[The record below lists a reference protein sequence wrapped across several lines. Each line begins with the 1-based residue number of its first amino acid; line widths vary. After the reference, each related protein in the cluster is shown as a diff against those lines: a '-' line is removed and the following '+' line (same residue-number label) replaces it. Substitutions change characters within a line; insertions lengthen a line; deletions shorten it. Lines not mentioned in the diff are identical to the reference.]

1 MKEEILKHLTG
12 DIIPFWEN
20 LLDKEYGGFYGR
32 TGYDL
37 CVDKKALKGGILNSR
52 ITWFFSNAYTLLKD
66 ESLLTYANAGYEFLR
81 DRFIDREEGG
91 VFWNVSFDGKPFDT
105 MKHTYNHS
113 FAVYALSSYY
123 EASGDEEALGLAK
136 GLFTL
141 IETKCRDENGY
152 LEAFNRD
159 FTPTVNVALSEN
171 GVIAERTMNT
181 LLHVIE
187 AYTELFRVSKDE
199 EVKEAILRDLDIL
212 TDKIYNKKLHRQEV
226 FFDKDY
232 NSLIDVHS
240 YGHDIETSWLIDR
253 TLTVID
259 DERYK
264 NLIRPITDDLAK
276 NVYKTAFTGECVLCE
291 SVNKEVNTTRVWWIQ
306 AESVLGF
313 LHEYEKHPSSKIYL
327 KAAEN
332 VWDFIKEHVIDRRC
346 GEWINE
352 MNKDNVPDERK
363 AIEDPWKCPYHN
375 GRMCFEVLRSKVI

>member
-1 MKEEILKHLTG
+1 MKEEILKHLTE

-32 TGYDL
+32 TDYDL

-66 ESLLTYANAGYEFLR
+66 ESLLAYAKAGYEFLR
-81 DRFIDREEGG
+81 DRFIDKEEGG

-123 EASGDEEALGLAK
+123 EASGDEEALKLAK
-136 GLFTL
+136 RLFSLT
-141 IETKCRDENGY
+141 ESKCKDENGY

-187 AYTELFRVSKDE
+187 AYTELYRVSKDE
-199 EVKEAILRDLDIL
+199 DVKEAISGALDIL
-212 TDKIYNKKLHRQEV
+212 TDKVYNKKLHRQEV

-253 TLTVID
+253 TLEVIG

-264 NLIRPITDDLAK
+264 KLIFPITDDLAK

-291 SVNKEVNTTRVWWIQ
+291 SVNKEVNTTKVWWIQ

-313 LHEYEKHPSSKIYL
+313 LHEYEKHPNSKKYL
-327 KAAEN
+327 KAAED
-332 VWDFIKEHVIDRRC
+332 VWNFIKEHVIDRRS

-363 AIEDPWKCPYHN
+363 ALEDSWKCPYHN